1 MSEAMNLQAQNLQTL
16 NNLYLMQSL
25 LTNMQ
30 TNVYLIAQGAT
41 GQTITVNYANLFQL
55 AAQYYGDATLWTAI
69 AEANG
74 LSDPVVQ
81 ATVTLTLNP
90 MNQNQ
95 VIVGGFVEEG
105 QIAEIAITQL
115 GGTANY
121 SYSVQATDTLNTI
134 AQNLAKII
142 PGATYSGNIIT
153 LVGYRSISLNVYR
166 FLTLTIPQNAPA
178 QGGILNV

>member
-1 MSEAMNLQAQNLQTL
+1 MSEAMNLQAQDLQIL

-30 TNVYLIAQGAT
+30 TNVYLISQGAT

-74 LSDPVVQ
+74 LTDPVVQ
-81 ATVTLTLNP
+81 ATVSLTINTLLT
-90 MNQNQ
+90 NQI
-95 VIVGGFVEEG
+95 IVGGFVQDG
-105 QIAEIAITQL
+105 QIAEIAVDSNNAHYEIH
-115 GGTANY
+115 
-121 SYSVQATDTLNTI
+121 ATDTLDTI
-134 AQNLAKII
+134 AKNLALQI
-142 PGATYSGNIIT
+142 PNATPSGNVIS
-153 LVGYRSISLNVYR
+153 LNNPFSVISLNVYR
-166 FLTLTIPQNAPA
+166 FLTLTIPQDAPA